1 MESLS
6 NSVFLEF
13 ETMNTDRHKD
23 AKPPQQAYLYFP
35 SEMEIVQFDNGNSK
49 KLLRRIFE
57 GGVLFNSFETEHL
70 NQFNLFLKKKN
81 FTLGFLDEEEK
92 NNEAAAKK
100 NPNINKM
107 NFADS
112 LVEIGIDGVIFKKD
126 DFAVDTKGVKKTSTG
141 QFVSMIDPKELEVQ

>member
-1 MESLS
+1 
-6 NSVFLEF
+6 
-13 ETMNTDRHKD
+13 MNK
-23 AKPPQQAYLYFP
+23 F
-35 SEMEIVQFDNGNSK
+35 
-49 KLLRRIFE
+49 
-57 GGVLFNSFETEHL
+57 
-70 NQFNLFLKKKN
+70 KKKN